1 MIIIFK
7 LKPLEIYYI
16 NKYATFILSEILV
29 DANSKC
35 SLNEKW
41 ENDPNNDIE
50 NSNTENMSKCVL
62 TLGTQDHF
70 LYLLSSELGKRGNQT
85 KLKWVELASS
95 SINKK
100 QFPETK

>member
-16 NKYATFILSEILV
+16 NKYATFILSEILRFWLMQIQNAV
-29 DANSKC
+29 SMR
-35 SLNEKW
+35 NEKMTQ
-41 ENDPNNDIE
+41 NNDIE

-62 TLGTQDHF
+62 TLGTQDQF

-85 KLKWVELASS
+85 KLK
-95 SINKK
+95 
-100 QFPETK
+100 